1 MCGLLAIVR
10 LRRGAALPSSETLTA
25 MTSTMAHRGPDGA
38 AVRLSKDQRAAFGF
52 RRLAIVNLGPDG
64 DQPMASADGEVDI
77 VFNGEIYNHG
87 ELRRSLEKEGVRFRT
102 RNSDTEALLNGY
114 LHWGLDG
121 LLPRLHGMFAFA
133 IWDGRTKTLVA
144 ARDRLG
150 VKPLYYS
157 VIDGTLTLASEIKA
171 IARHPSFS
179 IRMNE
184 LACLDILRVLA
195 SPAPHTLF
203 DGVFKLGPG
212 ETLRIDA
219 DGGIGKRRYWDLP
232 ETPSTGGPSIEEAAH
247 DIRKLAERAVA
258 ARLAEEV
265 EGCVFLSGGVDSGFV
280 LGAAAQAGKRL
291 RAFTAAYSGDPLN
304 EAKEAAAVAAHFGC
318 EHQIVEIEESKAMQ
332 ALTRLMG
339 DMDEPIADWASIPLQ
354 FLSAAVHERGIKVGL
369 VGEGADE
376 LFCGYPAWRGFV
388 EEAAPW
394 RWLAAA
400 GAHAPLLRKGVSAIG
415 GMVPFDR
422 FGLIGALDVAADVA
436 SGRGRFRSGAE
447 AMRLMQV
454 QRILK
459 AGALGGKAS
468 DDPAGDAAPQ
478 DLDERLALSGHGF
491 PDSAAS
497 PEARFSIMRRRD
509 LGFRLP
515 ELLLMR
521 VDKITMGSSLEAR
534 VPFLDHFLV
543 EYVARLPAELV
554 LQGGGGKPLLK
565 RALAGVLPK
574 DVLARPKIG
583 LGAPMAKWMRG
594 GLRTEIEDVLRNE
607 AEDRASPFDGARIRA
622 MFERH
627 VRGDRDYSS
636 YLLPVINIAL
646 WRRRWLQ

>member
-10 LRRGAALPSSETLTA
+10 LRPGAALPSFETLTA
-25 MTSTMAHRGPDGA
+25 MTATMAHRGPDGA

-64 DQPMASADGEVDI
+64 DQPMASADGDVDI
-77 VFNGEIYNHG
+77 VFNGEIYNHVD
-87 ELRRSLEKEGVRFRT
+87 LRRSLEKEGVRFRS

-114 LHWGLDG
+114 LHWGLEG

-133 IWDGRTKTLVA
+133 IWDGRTKTLFA

-157 VIDGTLTLASEIKA
+157 VIDGALTLASEIKA
-171 IARHPSFS
+171 IASHPSFAV
-179 IRMNE
+179 RMNE

-195 SPAPHTLF
+195 TPAPHTLF

-212 ETLRIDA
+212 ETLRVGA
-219 DGGIGKRRYWDLP
+219 DGGLSKKKYWRLP
-232 ETPSTGGPSIEEAAH
+232 ETPLTGGPSIDEAAQK
-247 DIRKLAERAVA
+247 ICELARRAVT

-265 EGCVFLSGGVDSGFV
+265 EGCVFLSGGVDSSFV
-280 LGAAAQAGKRL
+280 LGAAAAAGKRL
-291 RAFTAAYSGDPLN
+291 RAFTAAYTGDPLN
-304 EAKEAAAVAAHFGC
+304 EAREAASVAAHFGC
-318 EHQIVEIEESKAMQ
+318 EHQIVEIEESGAMQ
-332 ALTRLMG
+332 ALTKLMA

-354 FLSAAVHERGIKVGL
+354 FLSAAVHEKGIKVGL

-388 EEAAPW
+388 DEQAHW
-394 RWLAAA
+394 RWLARA
-400 GAHAPLLRKGVSAIG
+400 GAQAPLLRKGISAIG
-415 GMVPFDR
+415 RAAPFRR
-422 FGLIGALDVAADVA
+422 FGLIGAIDVAADVV

-454 QRILK
+454 ERILRSD
-459 AGALGGKAS
+459 ALGGEPIR
-468 DDPAGDAAPQ
+468 DPADGAIPN
-478 DLDERLALSGHGF
+478 DLDERLSLSGHGF

-497 PEARFSIMRRRD
+497 PESRFATMRRRD
-509 LGFRLP
+509 LSFRLP

-554 LQGGGGKPLLK
+554 LRGGGGKPLLK
-565 RALAGVLPK
+565 RALAGILPHE
-574 DVLARPKIG
+574 VLARPKIG

-594 GLRTEIEDVLRNE
+594 GLRAEIGEILRGE

-627 VRGDRDYSS
+627 VSGGRDYSS

-646 WRRRWLQ
+646 WRKRWLR